1 MLHLRAVSV
10 VLILLAVLA
19 FLMYKYWE
27 FLTRGMSPPPST
39 QMLTKMEQVGVP
51 DFALPNLG
59 GKTIHLSDFNGRSV
73 IVNFWASWCAPCVK
87 EFPSLKRLVEKLDGK
102 LIVIAISAD
111 NQRADLESFLEA
123 FGKTPD
129 GFIVV
134 WDKDRKI
141 SAEYG
146 SESFPE
152 SYILSP
158 DHRLVRKVAGV
169 EQWDSPNAMDF
180 FKGFVK

>member
-1 MLHLRAVSV
+1 MLHLRAIAV
-10 VLILLAVLA
+10 VFILLAVLA
-19 FLMYKYWE
+19 FPMYKYWE

-39 QMLTKMEQVGVP
+39 QILTRMETVGVP
-51 DFALPNLG
+51 DFALPTLD
-59 GKTIHLSDFNGRSV
+59 GKTLRLSDYKGRAV

-87 EFPSLKRLVEKLDGK
+87 EFPSLKRLVEKLNGK
-102 LIVIAISAD
+102 LIVLAISND

-123 FGKTPD
+123 FGKTPE
-129 GFIVV
+129 GFIVL
-134 WDKDRKI
+134 WDKERRTAAD
-141 SAEYG
+141 YG

-152 SYILSP
+152 SYIIGP

-180 FKGFVK
+180 FSTFVK